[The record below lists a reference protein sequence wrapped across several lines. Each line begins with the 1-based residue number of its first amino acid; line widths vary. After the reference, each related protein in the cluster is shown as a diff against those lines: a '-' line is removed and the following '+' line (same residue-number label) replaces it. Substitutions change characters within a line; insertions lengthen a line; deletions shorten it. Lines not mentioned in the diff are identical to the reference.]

1 MNKND
6 FVMNGWKL
14 DNVEE
19 MQTAATCMSYQEF
32 LEYKDQQKRQAAEA
46 MRDLKGMYRGSEALY
61 EDTIKNVVGEK
72 FLTLFKKL
80 KMIESC
86 AVIGGR
92 KLYAI

>member
-1 MNKND
+1 MSKNE

-19 MQTAATCMSYQEF
+19 MQTAAACMSYQEF

-46 MRDLKGMYRGSEALY
+46 MRDLKGMYKNADALY
-61 EDTIKNVVGEK
+61 EDTIKNAVGEK

-80 KMIESC
+80 EMIESC